1 MVSYGQRGP
10 YSRCAAAL
18 LVVGALVAGA
28 VGCTSDESAVRPAD
42 AGGASADFAKV
53 VASSNVDAVRYLYPT
68 TTGSRDDKQ
77 NWADLFMPK
86 GVLPNQSV
94 PLVILV
100 HGGAWQARIGAD
112 SFVTFARRL
121 AERGLAVLNVEYRR
135 VGSGG
140 GWPTTFKDV
149 AAALD
154 FVPKIAA
161 AVPAI
166 DDKHAVVVGHS
177 AGGQLAMW
185 AGTRDKLR
193 DNEIGANPKFD
204 PTTAISL
211 AGPLDMR
218 RAVVLGDDRIVKV
231 LGGTP
236 EQVPDRYESVD
247 PIQNIDPGMPV
258 IAMAGSRDTVVPPV
272 LSQEYVAAANTAGD
286 RARFVMVDGADHPSI
301 VDPSAPTFQLVL
313 ETISRAAHDSAGQ

>member
-1 MVSYGQRGP
+1 MSGRHGRVIAQLLLTAAVIAGFAACGSA
-10 YSRCAAAL
+10 SRST
-18 LVVGALVAGA
+18 V
-28 VGCTSDESAVRPAD
+28 EPAD
-42 AGGASADFAKV
+42 AGGAAADFAKV

-68 TTGSRDDKQ
+68 TTGSRDNRQ

-86 GVLPNQSV
+86 GEQPNESV

-100 HGGAWQARIGAD
+100 HGGAWQAQIGAD

-154 FVPKIAA
+154 FVPEIEA

-166 DDKHAVVVGHS
+166 DAKHAVVVGHS

-185 AGTRDKLR
+185 AGTRDKLHS
-193 DNEIGANPKFD
+193 NEVGADPKFD
-204 PTTAISL
+204 PASAISL

-218 RAVVLGDDRIVKV
+218 QAVVLGDDRIVGA

-236 EQVPDRYESVD
+236 QQVPDRYASVD
-247 PIQNIDPGMPV
+247 PIQNLDPSMPV

-272 LSQEYVAAANTAGD
+272 LSQNYVNAATAAGD
-286 RARFVMVDGADHPSI
+286 DARFVLVNGADHPSI

-313 ETISRAAHDSAGQ
+313 ETISRSAHDAARR

>member
-1 MVSYGQRGP
+1 MRRIRRAGIR
-10 YSRCAAAL
+10 L
-18 LVVGALVAGA
+18 LVVGAVCAGLA
-28 VGCTSDESAVRPAD
+28 SCGGSGGSTVRPAD
-42 AGGASADFAKV
+42 AGGAAGDFAKV

-77 NWADLFMPK
+77 NWADLFLPK
-86 GVLPNQSV
+86 GELPDQSV

-100 HGGAWQARIGAD
+100 HGGAWQAQIGAD

-121 AERGLAVLNVEYRR
+121 AERGLAVLNIEYRR

-154 FVPKIAA
+154 FVPEIEE

-166 DDKHAVVVGHS
+166 DARHAVVVGHS

-185 AGTRDKLR
+185 AGTRDRLHA
-193 DNEIGANPKFD
+193 NEVGADPKFD
-204 PTTAISL
+204 PSSAISL

-218 RAVVLGDDRIVKV
+218 QAVVMGDDRIVGA

-236 EQVPDRYESVD
+236 QQVPDRYASVD
-247 PIQNIDPGMPV
+247 PIQNIDRSMPV

-272 LSQEYVAAANTAGD
+272 LSQNYVKAATAAGD
-286 RARFVMVDGADHPSI
+286 DARFVLVAGADHPSI

-313 ETISRAAHDSAGQ
+313 ETISRSAHDAARR